1 MFLPITAKIGDSC
14 ALYTCY
20 FADNGKKKRSA
31 VRSVFSCHDTAR
43 HRRDKSALL
52 SRKPQ
57 EQRPPC
63 DQAFAFFHAST
74 LALLIWVSFSAV
86 YLDSAPPL
94 V

>member
-1 MFLPITAKIGDSC
+1 MI
-14 ALYTCY
+14 
-20 FADNGKKKRSA
+20 FADNGKKIKR
-31 VRSVFSCHDTAR
+31 
-43 HRRDKSALL
+43 KSAL
-52 SRKPQ
+52 RKRDAAACGKEILPSAA
-57 EQRPPC
+57 RKNGTRCVPFPHPMCRAC